1 MNGMNATAA
10 DYAWFTERLE
20 GLSDAYCLTL
30 ARGLTP
36 AQFLA
41 RLNARPDIPRTGIDG
56 LFEPSMDMWDEV
68 LKKGGMEEELL
79 IGVTTVPG
87 DGGDWA
93 LAVEVNGYLGVTPGV
108 IVPLSAGT
116 RVVSH
121 YYSSGNRFYWVE
133 DGDIRLYFEPLDPAY
148 REGSTPDALV
158 DAMREAGFDL
168 SEDGEN
174 VEHPMEAA
182 MALAE
187 RLTGVRITPEILEDS
202 TYLCGIAPIPADET
216 DDD

>member
-1 MNGMNATAA
+1 MSATAA
-10 DYAWFTERLE
+10 DYAWFEERPG
-20 GLSDAYCLTL
+20 GLSEAYCLTL

-41 RLNARPDIPRTGIDG
+41 RLNARPDVPRTGVG
-56 LFEPSMDMWDEV
+56 ELFEPSMDMWDEV
-68 LKKGGMEEELL
+68 PEKELL
-79 IGVTTVPG
+79 VGVTTVPG

-93 LAVEVNGYLGVTPGV
+93 LAVEVNGYLGATPEV

-121 YYSSGNRFYWVE
+121 YANGGYSFYWAEV
-133 DGDIRLYFEPLDPAY
+133 GDIRLYFVPLDPDF

-168 SEDGEN
+168 SEDGQN

-187 RLTGVRITPEILEDS
+187 RLTGVRITLEILEES
-202 TYLCGIAPIPADET
+202 TYLCGIAPIPAGNT
-216 DDD
+216 DHE